1 MRLTG
6 GYRLILRKNYHKKE
20 VNGLEKVFGKELAKA
35 RQRQGMTQE
44 ELSSRGYVAR
54 STLAG
59 YELNRRNI
67 PDETVRDLT
76 KELDD
81 VDLYFSAWH
90 HATGDVSIPL
100 MNGIN
105 IDAYSSSM
113 VFLVKHETKEALES
127 VENMHWHLPS
137 EMRKTESVEQII
149 SELLDAAASM
159 LNLVACLCKEH
170 KMPMARI
177 FRKWQISM
185 KNRGYQQ

>member
-1 MRLTG
+1 M
-6 GYRLILRKNYHKKE
+6 
-20 VNGLEKVFGKELAKA
+20 EKVFGKELARA

-44 ELSSRGYVAR
+44 ELSARGYVAR

-67 PDETVRDLT
+67 PDETVRDMT
-76 KELDD
+76 RELDD

-90 HATGDVSIPL
+90 HAAGDVSIPL
-100 MNGIN
+100 MNGKN

-127 VENMHWHLPS
+127 VESMHWHLPC
-137 EMRKTESVEQII
+137 EMRNSESVEQTI

-170 KMPMARI
+170 KMPMVRI
-177 FRKWQISM
+177 FRKWQVSM